1 VNEAVHSPYLA
12 RFESFE
18 VNLRSGELCKNGV
31 RIRLAEQSFQILA
44 TLLERAGEVVTR
56 QEIQKK
62 LWPNDTIVEFEN
74 SINAAI
80 KRLRVALGDSA
91 EHPRYIETLARRGYR
106 WKIRVE
112 WSVPSPAEPQAR
124 GTPIVTPSDDSSAS
138 HLIGKRVSHYR
149 VLEVLGSGGMGVV
162 YEAEDIK
169 LGRRV
174 ALKFLPEELATDAAA
189 MERFEREA
197 RAASSLD
204 HPNICQ
210 IYEFGEHEGRPFMV
224 MQLLEGQTL
233 SDRLAAAEDQ
243 KAFPLAEVLDIGTQ
257 IIEGLKAAHEK
268 GIIHRD
274 IKPANI
280 FLTSKGVCKIL
291 DFGLAKLLA
300 WGNDDET
307 AGQLETS
314 PAAPPP
320 ASGVAHLTRT
330 GKAIGTAAY
339 MSPEQV
345 RGEQLDARTDLF
357 SFGLVLYEMATGR
370 RAFPEDTWE
379 SLYEAILNRTLI
391 PPMELNPD
399 LPVELQDVIQKCLQR
414 ERNLRYQCAAEIRS
428 DLEKIKRDKRKPY
441 LRRHSRLFATA
452 TLVAVALIAG
462 GVYWHSRRLVAL
474 GQKDTIVLADFTNTT
489 GDRVFDDALKQAL
502 RIQLEQSPFL
512 DLISERKVNEALKL
526 MARPADDRLT
536 PEVTREVCQRTGS
549 KAMLTG
555 SIAALGSQYVIGVKA
570 MNCDTGDLL
579 AEAQEQAAGKEAV
592 LRALD
597 TAATDLRGKLGE
609 SLSSVQKYTTPL
621 AQATTPSLEALQAY
635 SLGVKMDMEKGST
648 AALPFW
654 KRAVELDPNF
664 ARAHA
669 ALAICYVNLN
679 EFGRSREEARKAYEL
694 REKVSQRERLAIEG
708 IYFMN
713 ATGELEKAAQ
723 SYELLQK
730 IYPREYMTY
739 GNLAFIYIDLGN
751 YEKVLE
757 QDREAMRLEPNSVVN
772 YQNLGAAYVNLNR
785 LDDAEAVYKQAE
797 ERKMQ
802 SEFLMANR
810 YLLAFLKNDAE
821 QMAQLASDAM
831 GKPGTEDI
839 LLAYQA
845 DTAAWHGKLK
855 DARELTRRAMDSAER
870 NESKETAA
878 TYQMEA
884 ALREVE
890 AGDSGQARADANA
903 AIKLAPNFDILATGA
918 LVLARGGD
926 TARAERMAAE
936 LDKNFR
942 LNMLLQRYW
951 LPTIHAAVAL
961 QRKEPN
967 RAIALLTLASTIDLS
982 QPTYLSV
989 SLCPAYL
996 RGEAYLMLHDG
1007 NAAATEFQKFR
1018 DHYGLVGN
1026 FPWGALARLELARA
1040 YALEAATDPAARDK
1054 ARVAYQDFLTLWKE
1068 ADPDIPVYKEARTE
1082 YARLQ

>member
-1 VNEAVHSPYLA
+1 LA
-12 RFESFE
+12 CFECFE

-44 TLLERAGEVVTR
+44 MLLERGGEVVTR
-56 QEIQKK
+56 QEIQQR
-62 LWPNDTIVEFEN
+62 LWPNDTVVEFEN

-80 KRLRVALGDSA
+80 KRLRVALSDSA
-91 EHPRYIETLARRGYR
+91 DQPRYIDTLARRGYR
-106 WKIRVE
+106 WKIPVE
-112 WSVPSPAEPQAR
+112 WIERSPAEVQ
-124 GTPIVTPSDDSSAS
+124 PSVAPTAESPGESSAS
-138 HLIGKRVSHYR
+138 HLLGKRVSHYR
-149 VLEVLGSGGMGVV
+149 VLEILGGGSMGVV
-162 YEAEDIK
+162 YKAEDLK

-174 ALKFLPEELATDAAA
+174 ALKFLPEELAHDAGA

-197 RAASSLD
+197 RAASALN
-204 HPNICQ
+204 HPNICT
-210 IYEFGEHEGRPFMV
+210 IYEIAEHDGRPFIAME
-224 MQLLEGQTL
+224 LLEGRTL
-233 SDRLAAAEDQ
+233 RDRLAVATSAGE
-243 KAFPLAEVLDIGTQ
+243 PLSFDEALEVALQ
-257 IIEGLKAAHEK
+257 ISEGLEAAHEK

-280 FLTSKGVCKIL
+280 FITNKGVIKIL
-291 DFGLAKLLA
+291 DFGIAKLLELGA
-300 WGNDDET
+300 AADAAERLEVPIEGNT
-307 AGQLETS
+307 AAASLTQIGQH
-314 PAAPPP
+314 P
-320 ASGVAHLTRT
+320 
-330 GKAIGTAAY
+330 GTAAY

-345 RGEQLDARTDLF
+345 RGEPLDQRTDLF
-357 SFGLVLYEMATGR
+357 SFGVTLYEMATGR
-370 RAFPEDTWE
+370 RAFAGDIPE
-379 SLYEAILNRTLI
+379 SLHEAILNRTPT
-391 PPMELNPD
+391 PPRELNPD
-399 LPVELQDVIQKCLQR
+399 LHVELQDVIQKCLQR
-414 ERNLRYQCAAEIRS
+414 DRNLRYQCAAEIRA

-462 GVYWHSRRLVAL
+462 GLYWHSRRLVAL

-502 RIQLEQSPFL
+502 RIQLHQSPFL

-679 EFGRSREEARKAYEL
+679 EFGRSTEEARKAYEL

-802 SEFLMANR
+802 SEFLIPNR

-831 GKPGTEDI
+831 GKSGTEDI

-845 DTAAWHGKLK
+845 DTAAWHGKSK

-870 NESKETAA
+870 NESKEAAA

-926 TARAERMAAE
+926 IARAERMAAE

-967 RAIALLTLASTIDLS
+967 RAIALLTLASTIELS
-982 QPTYLSV
+982 QATYLSV

-1007 NAAATEFQKFR
+1007 NAAAAEFQKFR
-1018 DHYGLVGN
+1018 EHYGLVGN
-1026 FPWGALARLELARA
+1026 FPWGALARLGLGRA
-1040 YALEAATDPAARDK
+1040 YVLETATNPAARDK
-1054 ARVAYQDFLTLWKE
+1054 ARVAYQDFLALWKE
-1068 ADPDIPVYKEARTE
+1068 ADPDIPVYKEARAE
-1082 YARLQ
+1082 YTLLQ

>member
-1 VNEAVHSPYLA
+1 
-12 RFESFE
+12 
-18 VNLRSGELCKNGV
+18 
-31 RIRLAEQSFQILA
+31 
-44 TLLERAGEVVTR
+44 
-56 QEIQKK
+56 
-62 LWPNDTIVEFEN
+62 
-74 SINAAI
+74 
-80 KRLRVALGDSA
+80 
-91 EHPRYIETLARRGYR
+91 
-106 WKIRVE
+106 
-112 WSVPSPAEPQAR
+112 
-124 GTPIVTPSDDSSAS
+124 
-138 HLIGKRVSHYR
+138 
-149 VLEVLGSGGMGVV
+149 MGVV

-174 ALKFLPEELATDAAA
+174 ALKFLPEEWANDAAA

-233 SDRLAAAEDQ
+233 SDRLAAAADQ
-243 KAFPLAEVLDIGTQ
+243 KAFSLAEVLDIGTQ

-280 FLTSKGVCKIL
+280 FLTNKGVCKIL

-300 WGNDDET
+300 GGNEDET
-307 AGQLETS
+307 AGQFETS
-314 PAAPPP
+314 PAAPPL

-357 SFGLVLYEMATGR
+357 SFGLVLFEMTTRR
-370 RAFPEDTWE
+370 RAFTDDTWE
-379 SLYEAILNRTLI
+379 SLYEAILNRTPT

-399 LPVELQDVIQKCLQR
+399 LPAEVQAVIQKCLQQD
-414 ERNLRYQCAAEIRS
+414 RNLRYQCAAEIRS
-428 DLEKIKRDKRKPY
+428 DFEQIKRDKRKPY
-441 LRRHSRLFATA
+441 LRRYSIRFAAA
-452 TLVAVALIAG
+452 TLVAGALIAG

-474 GQKDTIVLADFTNTT
+474 GQRDTIVLADFMNST
-489 GDRVFDDALKQAL
+489 DDPVFDDALKQAL
-502 RIQLEQSPFL
+502 RIQLEQSPYL
-512 DLISERKVNEALKL
+512 DLISERKVNETLKL
-526 MARPADDRLT
+526 MSRPADNRLT
-536 PEVTREVCQRTGS
+536 PEVTREICQRTGS
-549 KAMLTG
+549 KAVLTG
-555 SIAALGSQYVIGVKA
+555 SIAALGSQYVIGLKA
-570 MNCDTGDLL
+570 MDCNTGDLL
-579 AEAQEQAAGKEAV
+579 AEAQEQAGGKETV

-597 TAATDLRGKLGE
+597 TAATGLRGKLGE
-609 SLSSVQKYTTPL
+609 SLSSVQKYATPL
-621 AQATTPSLEALQAY
+621 EQATTPSLEALQAY
-635 SLGVKMDMEKGST
+635 TLAVKMDMAKGAT
-648 AALPFW
+648 ASLPFY
-654 KRAVELDPNF
+654 KRALELDPNF

-669 ALAICYVNLN
+669 ALAICYSNLN
-679 EFGRSREEARKAYEL
+679 EVGRSTEEASKAYEL
-694 REKVSQRERLAIEG
+694 REKVSERERLAIEG
-708 IYFMN
+708 VYYIN
-713 ATGELEKAAQ
+713 TGELEKAAQ
-723 SYELLQK
+723 SYEFLQK
-730 IYPREYMTY
+730 TYPRYSMSY

-751 YEKVLE
+751 YEKALE
-757 QDREAMRLEPNSVVN
+757 EDREALRLEPNSVGN

-785 LDDAEAVYKQAE
+785 LDEAEAVYKQAE

-802 SEFLMANR
+802 SEFLVANR

-831 GKPGTEDI
+831 GKPGTEDV

-855 DARELTRRAMDSAER
+855 TASELTRRAMDSAER

-890 AGDSGQARADANA
+890 AGDSGQAHADANA
-903 AIKLAPNFDILATGA
+903 AIKLAPNLDVRATGA
-918 LVLARGGD
+918 LVLARAGD

-942 LNMLLQRYW
+942 LNVLLQRYW
-951 LPTIHAAVAL
+951 LPTIRAAVAL

-967 RAIALLTLASTIDLS
+967 RAITLLTAASSIELS
-982 QPTYLSV
+982 QPTYLLV
-989 SLCPAYL
+989 SLCPVYL
-996 RGEAYLMLHDG
+996 RGEAYLMLRDG
-1007 NAAATEFQKFR
+1007 NAAAAEFQKFR

-1026 FPWGALARLELARA
+1026 FPWGALARLGLARA
-1040 YALEAATDPAARDK
+1040 YALETVTDPAARDK
-1054 ARVAYQDFLTLWKE
+1054 ARGAYQDFLTLWKQ
-1068 ADPDIPVYKEARTE
+1068 ADPDIPAYKEASAE

>member
-1 VNEAVHSPYLA
+1 MNEAIHPPYLA
-12 RFESFE
+12 HFECFE

-31 RIRLAEQSFQILA
+31 RIKLAEQSFQILA
-44 TLLERAGEVVTR
+44 MLLERAGEVVTR
-56 QEIQKK
+56 QEIQKR
-62 LWPNDTIVEFEN
+62 LWPNDTVVEFEN

-106 WKIRVE
+106 WKMPVE
-112 WSVPSPAEPQAR
+112 WSVPPPAEPQAR
-124 GTPIVTPSDDSSAS
+124 VAPIDTPSDDSSAS

-174 ALKFLPEELATDAAA
+174 ALKFLPEEWANDAAA

-233 SDRLAAAEDQ
+233 SDRLAAAADQ
-243 KAFPLAEVLDIGTQ
+243 KAFSLAEVLDIGTQ

-280 FLTSKGVCKIL
+280 FLTNKGVCKIL

-300 WGNDDET
+300 GGNEDET
-307 AGQLETS
+307 AGQFETS
-314 PAAPPP
+314 PAAPPL

-357 SFGLVLYEMATGR
+357 SFGLVLFEMTTRR
-370 RAFPEDTWE
+370 RAFTDDTWE
-379 SLYEAILNRTLI
+379 SLYEAILNRTPT

-399 LPVELQDVIQKCLQR
+399 LPAEVQAVIQKCLQQD
-414 ERNLRYQCAAEIRS
+414 RNLRYQCAAEIRS
-428 DLEKIKRDKRKPY
+428 DFEQIKRDKRKPY
-441 LRRHSRLFATA
+441 LRRYSIRFAAA
-452 TLVAVALIAG
+452 TLVAGALIAG

-474 GQKDTIVLADFTNTT
+474 GQRDTIVLADFMNST
-489 GDRVFDDALKQAL
+489 DDPVFDDALKQAL
-502 RIQLEQSPFL
+502 RIQLEQSPYL
-512 DLISERKVNEALKL
+512 DLISERKVNETLKL
-526 MARPADDRLT
+526 MSRPADNRLT
-536 PEVTREVCQRTGS
+536 PEVTREICQRTGS
-549 KAMLTG
+549 KAVLTG
-555 SIAALGSQYVIGVKA
+555 SIAALGSQYVIGLKA
-570 MNCDTGDLL
+570 MDCNTGDLL
-579 AEAQEQAAGKEAV
+579 AEAQEQAGGKETV

-597 TAATDLRGKLGE
+597 TAATGLRGKLGE
-609 SLSSVQKYTTPL
+609 SLSSVQKYATPL
-621 AQATTPSLEALQAY
+621 EQATTPSLEALQAY
-635 SLGVKMDMEKGST
+635 TLAVKMDMAKGAT
-648 AALPFW
+648 ASLPFY
-654 KRAVELDPNF
+654 KRALELDPNF

-669 ALAICYVNLN
+669 ALAICYSNLN
-679 EFGRSREEARKAYEL
+679 EVGRSTEEASKAYEL
-694 REKVSQRERLAIEG
+694 REKVSERERLAIEG
-708 IYFMN
+708 VYYIN
-713 ATGELEKAAQ
+713 TGELEKAAQ
-723 SYELLQK
+723 SYEFLQK
-730 IYPREYMTY
+730 TYPRYSMSY

-751 YEKVLE
+751 YEKALE
-757 QDREAMRLEPNSVVN
+757 EDREALRLEPNSVGN

-785 LDDAEAVYKQAE
+785 LDEAEAVYKQAE

-802 SEFLMANR
+802 SEFLVANR

-831 GKPGTEDI
+831 GKPGTEDV

-855 DARELTRRAMDSAER
+855 TASELTRRAMDSAER

-890 AGDSGQARADANA
+890 AGDSGQAHADANA
-903 AIKLAPNFDILATGA
+903 AIKLAPNLDVRATGA
-918 LVLARGGD
+918 LVLARAGD

-942 LNMLLQRYW
+942 LNVLLQRYW
-951 LPTIHAAVAL
+951 LPTIRAAVAL

-967 RAIALLTLASTIDLS
+967 RAITLLTAASSIELS
-982 QPTYLSV
+982 QPTYLLV
-989 SLCPAYL
+989 SLCPVYL
-996 RGEAYLMLHDG
+996 RGEAYLMLRDG
-1007 NAAATEFQKFR
+1007 NAAAAEFQKFR

-1026 FPWGALARLELARA
+1026 FPWGALARLGLARA
-1040 YALEAATDPAARDK
+1040 YALETVTDPAARDK
-1054 ARVAYQDFLTLWKE
+1054 ARGAYQDFLTLWKQ
-1068 ADPDIPVYKEARTE
+1068 ADPDIPAYKEASAE